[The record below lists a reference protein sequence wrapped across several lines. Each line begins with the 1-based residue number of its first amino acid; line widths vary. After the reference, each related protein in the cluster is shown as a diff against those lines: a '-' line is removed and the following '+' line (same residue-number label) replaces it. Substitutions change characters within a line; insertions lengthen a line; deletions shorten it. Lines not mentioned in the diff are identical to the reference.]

1 MKIQS
6 VFACYFSPTG
16 NSRRLACAAAEEL
29 ADALGCPWQEQ
40 PFTRPEERG
49 RSHTWGSQDFVV
61 FAFPTY
67 AGKLPNKILPD
78 LKRQLA
84 GSRTPAMALVTYGN
98 RSFDHSLAELCA
110 VLEHADFQVLSA
122 GAFVCRH
129 AFTDRLAG
137 DRPNGDDL
145 AQLTQLC
152 RQTAEKLARISS
164 PAAPLKVPGDAAA
177 PYYVPKGR
185 DGQPVDFLKAKPK
198 TRADACIRC
207 GACAAQCPMG
217 AISRQ
222 DVAQVPGICIKCQ
235 RCVRICPVCAKYFD
249 DPAFLSHVAMLEETY
264 MAPKGSVTFL

>member
-61 FAFPTY
+61 FAVPTY

-152 RQTAEKLARISS
+152 RQTAEKLACISA
-164 PAAPLKVPGDAAA
+164 PAAPLEVPGDAAA

-185 DGQPVDFLKAKPK
+185 DGQPVDFLRARPK

-207 GACAAQCPMG
+207 GECAAQCPMG
-217 AISRQ
+217 AISRR

-264 MAPKGSVTFL
+264 MAPKGSATFL

>member
-40 PFTRPEERG
+40 PFTLPEERG

-110 VLEHADFQVLSA
+110 VLEHADFQVSSA

-152 RQTAEKLARISS
+152 RQTAEKLARISA

-198 TRADACIRC
+198 TRADACICC